1 VAETSD
7 KETQPDKRPDAPR
20 AASSRVPA
28 TVVSLA
34 VLAIISVAAPDAW
47 SYFQFAERDLH
58 EAASVPIPDSS
69 IGATLKD
76 IQLSQRQNAA
86 VLESLTQSSVI
97 QLAALTG
104 IADQLSS
111 LAARTDA
118 LQNAAIP
125 VTTSAIPRPSAR
137 ARVVRTPRKKLSRPP
152 KLVGPFSIGEA
163 R

>member
-7 KETQPDKRPDAPR
+7 KETQPDKRPYAPR

-28 TVVSLA
+28 IVVSLA

-111 LAARTDA
+111 LAARTDT

-125 VTTSAIPRPSAR
+125 VTTSAIPPPSAR
-137 ARVVRTPRKKLSRPP
+137 ARVVKASRKKLSRPP